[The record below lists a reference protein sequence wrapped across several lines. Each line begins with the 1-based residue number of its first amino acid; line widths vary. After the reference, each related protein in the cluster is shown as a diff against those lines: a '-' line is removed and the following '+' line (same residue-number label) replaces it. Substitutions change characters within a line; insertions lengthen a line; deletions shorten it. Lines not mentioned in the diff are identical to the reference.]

1 MCTENRQLN
10 SITSRTSFVSLCS
23 VHWITTRVVKK
34 SHLHCSYKSFQI
46 DVENKTSDE
55 YNVYYLHISA
65 VDSNVLQGLCY
76 SKIMHIDITNKFHAE
91 SDTFF
96 ISIFTERE
104 KKLDSKKNNKL
115 DMTGPSGS
123 ILLVHCN

>member
-1 MCTENRQLN
+1 M
-10 SITSRTSFVSLCS
+10 
-23 VHWITTRVVKK
+23 
-34 SHLHCSYKSFQI
+34 
-46 DVENKTSDE
+46 
-55 YNVYYLHISA
+55 YYLHISA
-65 VDSNVLQGLCY
+65 VDSNVLQGLYY